1 MVPDLRHSGAIGD
14 ADVLKQVVLEGALR
28 SRGMPSFAG
37 VLSAADAE
45 AIRAYL
51 IHRANAD
58 RNAERQAQK

>member
-1 MVPDLRHSGAIGD
+1 
-14 ADVLKQVVLEGALR
+14 VLKQVVLEGALR